1 MTYQIH
7 EKHFAPHVSVLGMLM
22 GCLAFWAVLATL
34 VLNW

>member
-1 MTYQIH
+1 MIQQFQ
-7 EKHFAPHVSVLGMLM
+7 EKPSALHVSVLGMLM